1 MIDPKAFRSTF
12 LVCYFLTFSQRLEN
26 GLCEGD
32 SPRQSVGWL
41 DINRRKKL
49 IKVYKD
55 SSMKGFTRMAR
66 ESYER
71 IFL

>member
-1 MIDPKAFRSTF
+1 MTDPKTFRSRF
-12 LVCYFLTFSQRLEN
+12 LVCYFLIFSQRLNN

-32 SPRQSVGWL
+32 SPRQSVGWW

-55 SSMKGFTRMAR
+55 SSMKRITRMAR

-71 IFL
+71 I

>member
-1 MIDPKAFRSTF
+1 
-12 LVCYFLTFSQRLEN
+12 
-26 GLCEGD
+26 
-32 SPRQSVGWL
+32 VGWL